1 MVFVALAL
9 WLALS
14 LLIAVPVVLLMRRLD
29 RRDELDEPIDEA
41 ELDDAMARHPSWR
54 SHAA

>member
-14 LLIAVPVVLLMRRLD
+14 LLIAVPVSLLFRRLD
-29 RRDELDEPIDEA
+29 RRDELEEPIDEA
-41 ELDDAMARHPSWR
+41 ELDEAMTRHPSWR
-54 SHAA
+54 SDAA

>member
-14 LLIAVPVVLLMRRLD
+14 LLIAVPVALLLRHFD
-29 RRDELDEPIDEA
+29 RRDEVDEPIDEA
-41 ELDDAMARHPSWR
+41 ELDEAMARHPSQG

>member
-14 LLIAVPVVLLMRRLD
+14 LFIAVPVALLLRQLD
-29 RRDELDEPIDEA
+29 RRYEVDEPIDEA
-41 ELDDAMARHPSWR
+41 ELDEAMARHPSG

>member
-14 LLIAVPVVLLMRRLD
+14 LLIALPVSLLLRHLD
-29 RRDELDEPIDEA
+29 GRGEQEEPIDPVELDE
-41 ELDDAMARHPSWR
+41 AMARHPTR
-54 SHAA
+54 RTQAA